1 LNVIRITLDS
11 VGRHA
16 VNPVAT
22 LSAGQ
27 YGAADRG
34 FGCAARG
41 REARHLRQ
49 VVFGSGGSGVF
60 PTLEP
65 GVSPMDRCAR
75 MR

>member
-16 VNPVAT
+16 THPVGP

-34 FGCAARG
+34 FAG
-41 REARHLRQ
+41 RAGLSGACHLRR
-49 VVFGSGGSGVF
+49 VVFGPAGSGVF
-60 PTLEP
+60 PTVEP
-65 GVSPMDRCAR
+65 GVSPMDPCVR